1 MSEETDYEE
10 WEVAEDLSDED
21 AINAITEIDFEFGY
35 DDSDHANEL
44 VPVVAVVGRPN
55 VGKSTL
61 VNRIIGRR
69 EAVVEDVPGVT
80 RDRVFYDAE
89 WNGKYFKLIDTGGY
103 ESDAKGLGAQI
114 AAQAEIAVQM
124 ADIVLLIVDAAVGS
138 TNDDEAVIKIC
149 RRAKKP
155 VILVANKVDDQ
166 RTENEST
173 ALWNLGLGQPFAVS
187 ALHGRGSGDL
197 LDEIVNKFADIDP
210 ANKTHSRLHRI
221 ALIGKPNVGKSSLLN
236 RLAGENRVVVDE
248 VAGTTVDPVDEV
260 VKIDGEDWLIVDT
273 AGIRKRFDEASGHEY
288 YAVLRTKAAIERA
301 EVILMLIDSSE
312 IITEQDQ
319 RILSMVVDSGRALVL
334 LLNKWDLLDEERQFY
349 LEREISNDLQQID
362 WAPRANV
369 AATTGRNVQ
378 KIAGHVRTALENWNR
393 RIPTGKLNQFMG
405 ELVAAHP
412 HPVRS
417 GKQPKILFVTQA
429 GVRPPTFV
437 LFTSGFI
444 DPGYRR
450 FIERRLREEFDF
462 RGTPIRIQM
471 RIRSKKKS

>member
-1 MSEETDYEE
+1 
-10 WEVAEDLSDED
+10 
-21 AINAITEIDFEFGY
+21 
-35 DDSDHANEL
+35 
-44 VPVVAVVGRPN
+44 
-55 VGKSTL
+55 
-61 VNRIIGRR
+61 
-69 EAVVEDVPGVT
+69 
-80 RDRVFYDAE
+80 
-89 WNGKYFKLIDTGGY
+89 
-103 ESDAKGLGAQI
+103 
-114 AAQAEIAVQM
+114 
-124 ADIVLLIVDAAVGS
+124 
-138 TNDDEAVIKIC
+138 
-149 RRAKKP
+149 
-155 VILVANKVDDQ
+155 
-166 RTENEST
+166 
-173 ALWNLGLGQPFAVS
+173 
-187 ALHGRGSGDL
+187 
-197 LDEIVNKFADIDP
+197 
-210 ANKTHSRLHRI
+210 
-221 ALIGKPNVGKSSLLN
+221 
-236 RLAGENRVVVDE
+236 
-248 VAGTTVDPVDEV
+248 
-260 VKIDGEDWLIVDT
+260 
-273 AGIRKRFDEASGHEY
+273 
-288 YAVLRTKAAIERA
+288 
-301 EVILMLIDSSE
+301 LIDSSE